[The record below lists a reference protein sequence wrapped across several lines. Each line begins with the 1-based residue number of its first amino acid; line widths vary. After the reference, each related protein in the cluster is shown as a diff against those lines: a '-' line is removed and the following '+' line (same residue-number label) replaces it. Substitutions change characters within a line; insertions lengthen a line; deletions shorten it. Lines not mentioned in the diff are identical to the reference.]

1 MKPSDHR
8 ELWDDALAD
17 SLPAGFADE
26 ALATMLGSARKR
38 RRQRAAMKG
47 ATVLALILTALFFA
61 LHPAPNASVK
71 TGSVTVQQLPD
82 PPPPAAEPEAPPQAP
97 LQLQV
102 LSDEELLAQFPGR
115 AVAIIGSGDSK
126 QLVFLDQ

>member
-61 LHPAPNASVK
+61 LRPVPNASVK

-82 PPPPAAEPEAPPQAP
+82 PPAPAAKPEAPPQI
-97 LQLQV
+97 QV